1 MKHLAILLMLL
12 CLSIGNTI
20 AGDAV
25 IDKDNCTITKD
36 GETYP
41 LHGKVYLTD
50 ARGAADLIVYLTD
63 ARGAADVIVYLT
75 DARGAAANCGIAYLV
90 DSRGEADIKVY
101 LTDARGAAD
110 IIVYLTDA
118 RGAAGIR

>member
-1 MKHLAILLMLL
+1 MKHLVILLMLL

-25 IDKDNCTITKD
+25 INKDNCTITKD

-50 ARGAADLIVYLTD
+50 VSGMADITVYLTYTSRTADVTVYLTD
-63 ARGAADVIVYLT
+63 ARGTTSNCGVVYLVDSSGMADITVYITHVSGVADISVYLT
-75 DARGAAANCGIAYLV
+75 DARGT
-90 DSRGEADIKVY
+90 S
-101 LTDARGAAD
+101 
-110 IIVYLTDA
+110 
-118 RGAAGIR
+118 GIR